1 MAARTITGLFDRYD
15 DAAQAVRD
23 LEAAGIP
30 ARDISL
36 VANNI
41 DGSHK
46 SIATTDA
53 GAGAGTGAAVG
64 GVAGGAAGV
73 LAGLGMLAI
82 PGVGPVVAA
91 GWLVAAAV
99 GALAGGT
106 VGAAAGGIAGTFIA
120 AGLDRD
126 DANFYAEGIRRGG
139 SVVTAKPDE
148 KHLSAAEQILAR
160 RAVSTTER
168 IKSYRDAGWSEFN
181 PNAPAFTRTEIEA
194 ERRRY
199 NTGL

>member
-1 MAARTITGLFDRYD
+1 MATRPVTGIFDRFE

-36 VANNI
+36 VANNV
-41 DGSHK
+41 DGSQK
-46 SIATTDA
+46 SVATTDA
-53 GAGAGTGAAVG
+53 GPGAGTGAAVG

-91 GWLVAAAV
+91 GWLVATAV
-99 GALAGGT
+99 GAVAGGAA
-106 VGAAAGGIAGTFIA
+106 GAAIGGIAGTFVA
-120 AGLDRD
+120 AGIDQE
-126 DANFYAEGIRRGG
+126 DADFYAETIRRGG
-139 SVVTAKPDE
+139 SVVTAKPDDE
-148 KHLSAAEQILAR
+148 HRAAAEQILSR
-160 RAVSTTER
+160 RAVNAIER
-168 IKSYRDAGWSEFN
+168 RKLYQDAGWKSFD
-181 PNAPAFTRTEIEA
+181 PAAPAFTQAEIEA

-199 NTGL
+199 NSGV